1 MVVLMRFTLHLLLI
15 EVKNAFDILDI
26 SRHSPHSDASVL
38 YLVHATNYNIPI
50 EDRSGYQW
58 CWDVCKPPDYS
69 SPSAYLGQIM
79 FPYPNFENWQTHVQI
94 IKIFPFWIMKYTGRF
109 TLPHQQF
116 LCPGPIV
123 PFHAAHFF
131 NSTASLL
138 SQLRT
143 QCGGAKFRGDREPT
157 LTGRVRW

>member
-1 MVVLMRFTLHLLLI
+1 
-15 EVKNAFDILDI
+15 
-26 SRHSPHSDASVL
+26 
-38 YLVHATNYNIPI
+38 
-50 EDRSGYQW
+50 
-58 CWDVCKPPDYS
+58 
-69 SPSAYLGQIM
+69 M
-79 FPYPNFENWQTHVQI
+79 FPYPNLEHWQTHVQI

-138 SQLRT
+138 SQLARNVVEQSLEET
-143 QCGGAKFRGDREPT
+143 GNRPSRDVSVDRDHLRAHRSLDCWQRVGYMDSFFLWKCT
-157 LTGRVRW
+157 SSNFMTGRTYMLFQFRKCLETRRNTSSFCSFVIIKYPFLC